1 MWKEA
6 ITWYGDNQIY
16 VLWIVIIVL
25 LMAILSLSIKGK
37 KIANPK
43 LLNFKFKQKI
53 LNGEKLMLVYSI
65 SVGAAVD
72 NDVSER
78 RMTVEVNG
86 QTVETQTYSFD
97 VVNLGEKSFNEGD
110 KVKLTLVDVDDVGN
124 VSEPAVVEFVAAD
137 TIPPSLP
144 SGFGVN
150 LVREDFDVGPSEE

>member
-137 TIPPSLP
+137 TIPPSSP
-144 SGFGVN
+144 GGFGVN
-150 LVREDFDVGPSEE
+150 LVREDFDVDLSGV

>member
-1 MWKEA
+1 MLKEA

-25 LMAILSLSIKGK
+25 LMAILSLSMKGK

-65 SVGAAVD
+65 SVGAVVD

-137 TIPPSLP
+137 TIPPSSP

-150 LVREDFDVGPSEE
+150 LVREDFDVGPSGV